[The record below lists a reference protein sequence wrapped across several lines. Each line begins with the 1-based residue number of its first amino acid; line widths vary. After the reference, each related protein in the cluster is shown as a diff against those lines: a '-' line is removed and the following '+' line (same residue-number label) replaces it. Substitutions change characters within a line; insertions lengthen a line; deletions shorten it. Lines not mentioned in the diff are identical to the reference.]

1 MTLAYT
7 DLVEQRENA
16 RLTGMVLEG
25 RYVLGQPLGAGGM
38 GTVYMARQLRLDRD
52 VAIKLLAPTYAAHP
66 EASARFLREAQVV
79 SRIRHPNVVQVL
91 DYGQSDEGLLYC
103 VMEMLVGCDL
113 EQMQYQLPEQRMPWQ
128 PACGVLAQIAA
139 GLGAAHAKGVIHRD
153 VKPANCFM
161 TQDDPDDPIVKLLDF
176 GVAKSM
182 HGASGPKLTNSGHL
196 IGTPSHIAPELLR
209 TKKPA
214 TEASDLYSLGVVAY
228 RLLSG
233 RLPFVGDTLFA
244 QMNAACFNDPDPLDE
259 DELNVPP
266 EVEMLVMQLLDKD
279 AKRRPQSA
287 HDVASRFRELAG
299 LPPKANLITASHAII
314 PMAASL
320 STLLSAERPV
330 FSETPGASYS
340 NPGTTLIAEPT
351 PEPLQGPATMLTPQ
365 PVLTP
370 TEPPVAAPPKQRGG
384 VALIA
389 AAIATLGLGIGVAAT
404 EDAPPPAPAA
414 TSIAA
419 AAPSTAPAPG
429 PNVAR
434 EPEPEAAIEIVEPD
448 PRTPAPSLAAQPER
462 DPRTKRRPAKRRKR
476 KPKPEPKASA
486 GPKPDSAI
494 LRGLETRLRS
504 TCARDL
510 PMTLSFLVPASG
522 KPMGTTVHGPDSA
535 ACARR
540 VVSKARFEVREHT
553 TPFKLEVK

>member
-1 MTLAYT
+1 MVRRLMTLAYT
-7 DLVEQRENA
+7 DLVEQRGNA

-38 GTVYMARQLRLDRD
+38 GTVYIARQLRLDRD

-66 EASARFLREAQVV
+66 EASARFLREAQIV

-103 VMEMLVGCDL
+103 VMELLVGCDL
-113 EQMQYQLPEQRMPWQ
+113 EQMQHQLPERRMPWQ

-161 TQDDPDDPIVKLLDF
+161 TQDDPDDPVVKLLDF

-233 RLPFVGDTLFA
+233 HLPFVGDTLFA

-259 DELNVPP
+259 EELGIPP
-266 EVEMLVMQLLDKD
+266 EVELLVMQLLDKD

-299 LPPKANLITASHAII
+299 LPAKANLITSSHAII

-320 STLLSAERPV
+320 STFMTAERPG
-330 FSETPGASYS
+330 FSDTPGIGYS

-351 PEPLQGPATMLTPQ
+351 PAPPHAQAHPTMLPPQ
-365 PVLTP
+365 PVQQP
-370 TEPPVAAPPKQRGG
+370 FEPAVHAPPKQGQG
-384 VALIA
+384 VTLLA
-389 AAIATLGLGIGVAAT
+389 AAIATLGLGIAVASLD
-404 EDAPPPAPAA
+404 DAPAPASVVAANPAPQPPA
-414 TSIAA
+414 TAESGRPTDVVEVAQA
-419 AAPSTAPAPG
+419 DPAVPAPALASQPQR
-429 PNVAR
+429 PPAR
-434 EPEPEAAIEIVEPD
+434 AKKA
-448 PRTPAPSLAAQPER
+448 
-462 DPRTKRRPAKRRKR
+462 TKKRKR
-476 KPKPEPKASA
+476 KATASTQASA
-486 GPKPDSAI
+486 RPKRDSRV
-494 LRGLETRLRS
+494 LRALEAQLRS
-504 TCARDL
+504 TCARDV

-522 KPMGTTVHGPDSA
+522 KPMDTTVHGTQSA

-540 VVSKARFEVREHT
+540 IVSKAQFQTREHT